1 LEKKEATTAK
11 PKTLTKEQAQKLEEK
26 ERKEA
31 IKQQRKKQVKV
42 LKK

>member
-1 LEKKEATTAK
+1 MQQQAVQAR
-11 PKTLTKEQAQKLEEK
+11 PKSLTKEQAQKLEEK

-31 IKQQRKKQVKV
+31 IKQQKKKQIKV

>member
-1 LEKKEATTAK
+1 MNQAATTK
-11 PKTLTKEQAQKLEEK
+11 SKTLTKEQAQKLEEK